1 MKNFT
6 FDKGLVI
13 LLLAVVGFYVGRKLY
28 FKPSVIQGDQAPN
41 FTAQMIDD
49 QAFELA
55 QLEGS
60 YVLLDFW
67 GSWCGPCRRENP
79 ELVKLYK
86 KYQDKEFEDAQRFE
100 IVSVGVE
107 KDRNRWLNAI
117 KQDRLNWQYHVSD
130 FQEFNNEVA
139 QLYGVRSIPSKFL
152 INPKGIII
160 GVNLP
165 LDQIDQILTKKI
177 DTKIDKSLSKY

>member
-1 MKNFT
+1 MTMKKFT

-41 FTAQMIDD
+41 FTAQMIDN

-67 GSWCGPCRRENP
+67 GSWCGPCRGQNKH
-79 ELVKLYK
+79 LVPLMRKLTGK
-86 KYQDKEFEDAQRFE
+86 
-100 IVSVGVE
+100 ITPVSIGIE
-107 KDRNRWLNAI
+107 RDSNRWQAAI
-117 KQDRLNWQYHVSD
+117 RKDDLYWPNHIMDATSNLKFLDGPISD
-130 FQEFNNEVA
+130 
-139 QLYGVRSIPSKFL
+139 LYGVNQVPTDILLDPTGKVL
-152 INPKGIII
+152 AINPSFQSIIAA
-160 GVNLP
+160 V
-165 LDQIDQILTKKI
+165 Q
-177 DTKIDKSLSKY
+177 